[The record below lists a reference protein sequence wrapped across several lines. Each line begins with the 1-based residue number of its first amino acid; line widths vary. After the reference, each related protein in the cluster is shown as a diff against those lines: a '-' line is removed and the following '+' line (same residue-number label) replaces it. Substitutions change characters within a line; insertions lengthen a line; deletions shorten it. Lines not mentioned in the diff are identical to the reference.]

1 MTISVVMPEL
11 TGEISTRSP
20 LDEEQ
25 QQLMAAKRGRISLS
39 QGQAAERLS
48 DPKQSTHIHMTYTKW
63 TAGFISLYTCV
74 CK

>member
-48 DPKQSTHIHMTYTKW
+48 DPK
-63 TAGFISLYTCV
+63 
-74 CK
+74 